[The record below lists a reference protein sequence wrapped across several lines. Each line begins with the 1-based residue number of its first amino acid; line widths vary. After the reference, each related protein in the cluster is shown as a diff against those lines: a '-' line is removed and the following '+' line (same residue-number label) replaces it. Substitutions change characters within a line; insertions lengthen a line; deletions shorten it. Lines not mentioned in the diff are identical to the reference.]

1 MKILAFSVLL
11 ALSCI
16 SGFSQNLIG
25 YNSDDIQK
33 YMKEKHAEMNFNKV
47 VNSKFSYLKYTDNDE
62 MQTILFFLNDKAVCN
77 SIRIVCDSNL
87 KTSKIREFNSEYTKK
102 GENMWIDKREDKSFL
117 VLLKDEKWACTIT
130 IEPEK

>member
-1 MKILAFSVLL
+1 MRIIAFSVLL

-33 YMKEKHAEMNFNKV
+33 YMKENHTEMNFNKV
-47 VNSKFSYLKYTDNDE
+47 VNSKFSYLKYTDNND

-77 SIRIVCDSNL
+77 SIRIVCDTNL
-87 KTSKIREFNSEYTKK
+87 KTAKVSEFNSRYTKK
-102 GENMWIDKREDKSFL
+102 GENMWIDKKEDKNFL
-117 VLLKDEKWACTIT
+117 VRLKDEKWACTIT